1 MLKTLVGKVDAELL
15 EAVVLVVLETEDVE
29 NTNGQD
35 LKYRKRR
42 KK

>member
-15 EAVVLVVLETEDVE
+15 EAVVLVILETEDVK
-29 NTNGQD
+29 NADGQD
-35 LKYRKRR
+35 LKYRKKR